1 MVAAPAL
8 DLVTPIVRSVASSL
22 SRALD
27 ALTDPG
33 RREVLEQLA
42 AGPRTAAQLA
52 IELAAPGPVLAE
64 WLETLRGAGLVAED
78 CSHASTTYQVS
89 SKGVEELRDYLERI
103 ANLPS
108 AEVKGL
114 PVNRHLAEIIQ
125 LDARFLVR
133 RVVQMHCDQVRAFQL
148 FTLGMGTWWPL
159 GRRHFSEVSAVTVI
173 LEPGMGGRWFE
184 RGDDGSESP
193 WGTVLV
199 WEPPRRVV
207 LNWRVGS
214 DWRYDPGLRTEVEVS
229 FIAEGLN
236 SCEVQLEHR
245 SLEQVGPQAARLQA
259 TFDAEDG
266 WTELLQRFSE
276 VG

>member
-1 MVAAPAL
+1 M
-8 DLVTPIVRSVASSL
+8 ASSL

-52 IELAAPGPVLAE
+52 IELAAPEPVLTE
-64 WLETLRGAGLVAED
+64 WLETLRVAGLVAED
-78 CSHASTTYQVS
+78 CRGARTIYQVS

-114 PVNRHLAEIIQ
+114 PVNRHLAEIIE

-133 RVVQMHCDQVRAFQL
+133 RAVDVHCDQVRAFQL
-148 FTLGMGTWWPL
+148 FTLGMGNWWPL
-159 GRRHFSEVSAVTVI
+159 GRRHFSEVAAVTVI
-173 LEPGMGGRWFE
+173 LEPGIGGRWFE

-207 LNWRVGS
+207 LNWRVGP
-214 DWRYDPGLRTEVEVS
+214 DWRYDPALRTEVEVT
-229 FIAEGLN
+229 FIPEGLS
-236 SCEVQLEHR
+236 SCQVQLEHR

-259 TFDAEDG
+259 TFAAKDG

>member
-1 MVAAPAL
+1 VAIPAL
-8 DLVTPIVRSVASSL
+8 DPRWRIVTAVASSL

-52 IELAAPGPVLAE
+52 RELAAPGPVLSE
-64 WLETLRGAGLVAED
+64 WLVTLSGAGLVAED
-78 CSHASTTYQVS
+78 CSGASIRYQVS
-89 SKGVEELRDYLERI
+89 TKGVEELRDFLERI
-103 ANLPS
+103 ANLPR
-108 AEVKGL
+108 AEVKGQ
-114 PVNRHLAEIIQ
+114 PVQRHLAEVIE
-125 LDARFLVR
+125 LNARFLVR
-133 RVVQMHCDQVRAFQL
+133 REVDMHCDQLRAFQL

-173 LEPGMGGRWFE
+173 VEPGIGGRWFE

-207 LNWRVGS
+207 LNWGVGP
-214 DWRYDPGLRTEVEVS
+214 DWRYHPALGTEVEVN
-229 FIAEGLN
+229 FIAEGVS
-236 SCEVQLEHR
+236 SCRVQLEHR
-245 SLEQVGPQAARLQA
+245 GLEQVGLEAARLQA
-259 TFDAEDG
+259 TFAAEDG
-266 WTELLQRFSE
+266 WTELLRRFSE